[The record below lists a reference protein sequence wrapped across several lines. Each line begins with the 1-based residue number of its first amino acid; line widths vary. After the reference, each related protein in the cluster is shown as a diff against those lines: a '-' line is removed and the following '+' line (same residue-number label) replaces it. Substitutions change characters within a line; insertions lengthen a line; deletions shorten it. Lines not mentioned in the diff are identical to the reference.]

1 MRLALPVE
9 PGPDGHVMDQLSIS
23 GQLAGGIIRMALRLP
38 GGRRALQRLLL
49 RHNAWL
55 FRALLWPSRPDPQDA
70 SLDSVAL
77 QDLFGPAHEAL
88 YQQLAADDFALLR
101 QMVRQTDGLALRALL
116 ADDTTT
122 LHAWLAADGH
132 RRFREAAMADHAALL
147 SAILRNEGATVL
159 KKLLAASD
167 FALFR
172 TVAQASDSEPL
183 KAVLFDNDY
192 EVLKRL
198 LALKGHEALKAV
210 VLDGD
215 PACFPLLARARG
227 GQPLAD
233 LLFENDGELLRRVL
247 QLAGDGAL
255 RPLLEKDGR
264 RYVRALPDAMKDELA
279 GDLLRDGARPSPD
292 VLDRAPDLLEAA
304 LASPRAEA
312 MQALAKKWRALDR
325 ILPRQRPDMNARYH
339 HGMRHITAPEH
350 VRGRVL
356 DAITEGDI
364 VHLAGGSLQFP
375 DRHSLWTQ
383 IHEILLNE
391 DYYFACES
399 DAPRIID
406 GGAHMGMAVYY
417 FKSLYPEAHIT
428 AFEPNPSLRA
438 MLESNIA
445 RNNFRDVT
453 VLPCALAGE
462 ETTATF
468 HISEQWSMAG
478 SLSDFRGQHAGA
490 ASAVEVDCVPL
501 STYLDRPVD
510 FLKLDIEGAEAEVL
524 EEAAPKLGN
533 VRHLFCE
540 YHQGAGLPSGR
551 LARILGILDA
561 AGFEVQVAKSHN
573 FQDTSRTRPLEH
585 FDNAA
590 SMVIW
595 GRNRG

>member
-1 MRLALPVE
+1 
-9 PGPDGHVMDQLSIS
+9 
-23 GQLAGGIIRMALRLP
+23 MALRLP

-49 RHNAWL
+49 RDHGRL
-55 FRALLWPSRPDPQDA
+55 FRALLWPSHPDAQDA

-77 QDLFGPAHEAL
+77 QDLFGPHCEAL
-88 YQQLAADDFALLR
+88 FDLLAADEFALLR
-101 QMVRQTDGLALRALL
+101 RMARQSDGLALRALL
-116 ADDTTT
+116 ADDIRA
-122 LHAWLAADGH
+122 LHAWLVADGH
-132 RRFREAAMADHAALL
+132 RHFREAALADHAAPL
-147 SAILRNEGATVL
+147 SAILRNEGAPIL
-159 KKLLAASD
+159 KDLLAASD

-172 TVAQASDSEPL
+172 TVAQASDSAAL
-183 KAVLFDNDY
+183 KALLFDNDY

-198 LALKGHEALKAV
+198 LALNGHQALKAV

-215 PACFPLLARARG
+215 PAWFSMLARARG

-233 LLFENDGELLRRVL
+233 LLCENDGELLRRVCR
-247 QLAGDGAL
+247 LAGDRAL

-264 RYVRALPDAMKDELA
+264 RYFRALPDETKHTLA
-279 GDLLRDGARPSPD
+279 GDLLRDGARPSPE
-292 VLDRAPDLLEAA
+292 VLDGATDLLEAA
-304 LASPRAEA
+304 LATPRAEA
-312 MQALAKKWRALDR
+312 MQALARKWRALEG
-325 ILPRQRPDMNARYH
+325 ILPPHRPDMTARYH
-339 HGMRHITAPEH
+339 DGMRHITAPEH

-375 DRHSLWTQ
+375 DRHALWTQ

-391 DYYFACES
+391 DYFFTCES

-406 GGAHMGMAVYY
+406 GGAHMGLAVYY
-417 FKSLYPEAHIT
+417 FKTRYPNARIT
-428 AFEPNPSLRA
+428 AFEPNPALRA
-438 MLESNIA
+438 MLEGNIA
-445 RNNFRDVT
+445 RNNYRDVT
-453 VLPCALAGE
+453 VVPCALAGE

-478 SLSDFRGQHAGA
+478 SLSDRRAQHAGA
-490 ASAVEVDCVPL
+490 GSTIQVDCVPL
-501 STYLDRPVD
+501 SSYLDEPVD

-533 VRHLFCE
+533 VRYLFCE
-540 YHQGAGLPSGR
+540 YHQGPGLHSGR

-585 FDNAA
+585 FDTAA